1 MKDFRLMEE
10 KQGLKKRF
18 HSGVSKKT
26 ESKTVAPRSEQSK
39 VVVLK
44 KTESNRLEDL
54 LFKNTANK
62 NTLTA
67 RNERQMEKTFLGRPN
82 RDGKVYSIEDYIPVR
97 KSTVKNQPFVFGLSE
112 KQLNPE
118 KNR

>member
-1 MKDFRLMEE
+1 M
-10 KQGLKKRF
+10 
-18 HSGVSKKT
+18 
-26 ESKTVAPRSEQSK
+26 
-39 VVVLK
+39 VVLK

-54 LFKNTANK
+54 LFKNTNK

-118 KNR
+118 RNR

>member
-1 MKDFRLMEE
+1 M
-10 KQGLKKRF
+10 
-18 HSGVSKKT
+18 
-26 ESKTVAPRSEQSK
+26 APRSEQNK

-54 LFKNTANK
+54 LFKNTNK

-67 RNERQMEKTFLGRPN
+67 RNERQLEKTFLGRPN

-97 KSTVKNQPFVFGLSE
+97 KNTVKNQPFVFGLSE

-118 KNR
+118 RNREKLMLYHDFLWKLNYSNGMYIRASDQ